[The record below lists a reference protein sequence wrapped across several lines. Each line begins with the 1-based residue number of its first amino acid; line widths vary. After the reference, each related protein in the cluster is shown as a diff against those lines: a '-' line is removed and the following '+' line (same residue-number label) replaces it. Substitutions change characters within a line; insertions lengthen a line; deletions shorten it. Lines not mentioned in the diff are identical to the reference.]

1 MGGRTELDVEAH
13 ALGLVRERIHAAA
26 DPGLC
31 FGAIRRRLARG
42 HLTPNEPVLVGTWAG
57 KSVLVHVVD
66 RRPEL
71 RPHENGVPELYL
83 SVSAEIDPPIL
94 AAATLATFGSV
105 RLPTGL
111 SVAKTPVRHH
121 GIARVFHVT
130 AANPERLDAFLGDT
144 DDFAFGDAL
153 TTAAG
158 ALGDL
163 VVADGLVEV
172 NQPLASRP
180 KLRHLADGVTRVAH
194 LVSERSSRLPELPA
208 LAAWKSEWLALA
220 ESQGLAFEGA
230 RARIA
235 GSVLG
240 DQVELV
246 VEPAYQHFET
256 VLAVRFRMPL
266 EGPFQLESHVPAL
279 TKVRAGS
286 SASSSRGAVRRASA
300 YAGSISC
307 CPTAARDV
315 RVSSKVPT
323 SWPRSIDSRRSA
335 RSSSSTRR
343 WRRRGRAPPSPRATR
358 ACCSTR
364 CSPSHARS
372 RAPRAEAPSCRI
384 GEPPALALLGCAAL

>member
-194 LVSERSSRLPELPA
+194 LVSERSSRLPDLPA

-266 EGPFQLESHVPAL
+266 EGPFQLESHVPGAHEGPSWLERLFVPRGSATCVRVRGFDLLLSDGSTGRARLFEGPDVVAAL
-279 TKVRAGS
+279 DRLETLGAIVLVDPQMATARARSALSARDASVLLDAVLALSRALQS
-286 SASSSRGAVRRASA
+286 SARG
-300 YAGSISC
+300 GSEL
-307 CPTAARDV
+307 PYR
-315 RVSSKVPT
+315 
-323 SWPRSIDSRRSA
+323 
-335 RSSSSTRR
+335 
-343 WRRRGRAPPSPRATR
+343 
-358 ACCSTR
+358 
-364 CSPSHARS
+364 
-372 RAPRAEAPSCRI
+372 
-384 GEPPALALLGCAAL
+384 